1 MGRVFFIIL
10 FLFVSS
16 LSTHSVGKE
25 LGINHSKNK
34 DLAAL
39 GDTSSKTY
47 RRDTS
52 YIKSRKEVLR
62 IIENEIGDENTCL
75 DEYLLREKHLRRW
88 LIWTPPLGI
97 LLTPPLTVAGFYA
110 GGYTGILLG
119 AKGWN
124 ALGGFLLGEVITFGA
139 GVLTTLGVTTV
150 SAVKFYKN
158 RQLFRLIVDSHQIE
172 KEYPYKTLKKFHKL
186 YRRKYSGD
194 DSVDLE
200 TFKQAIRDFDTEG
213 SLCDGTMRSTYMGV
227 KLKKRLARKKD
238 LFAHIHRLYGH
249 LRYE

>member
-1 MGRVFFIIL
+1 MGRVFLIIL

-75 DEYLLREKHLRRW
+75 DG
-88 LIWTPPLGI
+88 LGI
-97 LLTPPLTVAGFYA
+97 WLKLLVLM
-110 GGYTGILLG
+110 
-119 AKGWN
+119 GW
-124 ALGGFLLGEVITFGA
+124 A
-139 GVLTTLGVTTV
+139 
-150 SAVKFYKN
+150 
-158 RQLFRLIVDSHQIE
+158 
-172 KEYPYKTLKKFHKL
+172 
-186 YRRKYSGD
+186 SGP
-194 DSVDLE
+194 SYL
-200 TFKQAIRDFDTEG
+200 
-213 SLCDGTMRSTYMGV
+213 S
-227 KLKKRLARKKD
+227 
-238 LFAHIHRLYGH
+238 
-249 LRYE
+249 